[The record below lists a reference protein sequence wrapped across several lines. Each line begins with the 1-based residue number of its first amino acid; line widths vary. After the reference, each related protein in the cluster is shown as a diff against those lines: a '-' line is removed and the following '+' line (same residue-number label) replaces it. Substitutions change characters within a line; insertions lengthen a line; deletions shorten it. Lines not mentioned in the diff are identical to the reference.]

1 MRLSCCLRHQLCWSA
16 EESGELGVPPLVVV
30 LEDQLVAAAE
40 EGIDKSQVRL
50 RWTEPAM
57 GTSLSVRTTRI
68 AWYINVENS
77 SSSTKALSL

>member
-1 MRLSCCLRHQLCWSA
+1 
-16 EESGELGVPPLVVV
+16 
-30 LEDQLVAAAE
+30 
-40 EGIDKSQVRL
+40 L
-50 RWTEPAM
+50 RWTEPAI